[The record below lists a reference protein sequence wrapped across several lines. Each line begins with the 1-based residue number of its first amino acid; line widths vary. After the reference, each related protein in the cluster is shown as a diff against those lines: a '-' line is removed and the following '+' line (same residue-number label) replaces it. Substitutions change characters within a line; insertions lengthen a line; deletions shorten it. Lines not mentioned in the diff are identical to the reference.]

1 MHFHS
6 AIYNCCGQSK
16 KITGLFRCRS
26 VPLIKILQLSSNCN
40 ELTYHT
46 HQLLIVIVKAQ
57 LPLEKIMI
65 LEHITRQGRTQWR
78 TPPCFDLLFLL
89 SQIRPILTAAGLS
102 ISGHKPIRYTR
113 ELSYTCKYM
122 LISAFKTTGTFVYE
136 SYYMSG
142 KLPSSY
148 DWVTVLVAF

>member
-1 MHFHS
+1 MAAKLFQMILIKQSTEGTLRMHFHS

-40 ELTYHT
+40 ELTYYHT

-78 TPPCFDLLFLL
+78 TPPRFDLLFLL

-102 ISGHKPIRYTR
+102 IS
-113 ELSYTCKYM
+113 
-122 LISAFKTTGTFVYE
+122 AFSKSLCLLFFPPTSLLNYN
-136 SYYMSG
+136 
-142 KLPSSY
+142 LN
-148 DWVTVLVAF
+148 D